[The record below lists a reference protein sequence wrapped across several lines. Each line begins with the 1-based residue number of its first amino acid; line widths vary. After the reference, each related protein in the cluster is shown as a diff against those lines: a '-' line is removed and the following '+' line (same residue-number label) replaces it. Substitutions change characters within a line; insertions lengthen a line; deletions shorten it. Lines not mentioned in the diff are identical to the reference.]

1 MKPIHLDHGHP
12 NCTATRD
19 VLTIVGSKWA
29 VLIVALLEER
39 PKRFSELKREVGDI
53 SQKSLTSVLRELEK
67 DGILN
72 RTVTPS
78 IPPRVDYALTEL
90 GQSLLQPIAFLGR
103 WAAENHPEVLR
114 SRARYLSGTNKP
126 N

>member
-12 NCTATRD
+12 NCAATRD

-53 SQKSLTSVLRELEK
+53 SQKSLTAVLRELER

-78 IPPRVDYALTEL
+78 IPPRVDYALTDL
-90 GQSLLQPIAFLGR
+90 GQSLLKPIASLGR
-103 WAAENHPEVLR
+103 WAAENHPDVLR
-114 SRARYLSGTNKP
+114 ARACYLSGNKQA
-126 N
+126 